1 MKNIQK
7 RDDRYSNSNS
17 KRRDRHTAAILY
29 AGTVEKQ
36 PVQSDYSRVLLQ
48 TLLSRCKEELA
59 AADDTILHGGAL
71 AIRIA
76 YRYAY
81 YNDTY
86 WLLDDAVREVD
97 SHLTV
102 DTAEPYIPVVNIDT
116 HGKPVEGETGE
127 TLADDPCLCVG
138 DILLSTGDIRHLLG
152 YDYILDTLYDAYC
165 GSSCVTDITDS
176 IDRVLG

>member
-1 MKNIQK
+1 MKNVQNNS
-7 RDDRYSNSNS
+7 SNGGES
-17 KRRDRHTAAILY
+17 RDRHTAALPY
-29 AGTVEKQ
+29 VGDTEKQ
-36 PVQSDYSRVLLQ
+36 PVQSDYSRALLQ
-48 TLLSRCKEELA
+48 TLLSRCKEEIA

-102 DTAEPYIPVVNIDT
+102 DTAEPYTPVVNIDT
-116 HGKPVEGETGE
+116 HGTPTEGETGE
-127 TLADDPCLCVG
+127 TLADEPCLCVG
-138 DILLSTGDIRHLLG
+138 DILLSTGDIRRLLS

>member
-1 MKNIQK
+1 MKNVQK
-7 RDDRYSNSNS
+7 RDS
-17 KRRDRHTAAILY
+17 KRRDRHTAAIPY
-29 AGTVEKQ
+29 AGSIERQ
-36 PVQSDYSRVLLQ
+36 PVQSDYSRALLQ

-102 DTAEPYIPVVNIDT
+102 DTAEPYTPVVNIDT
-116 HGKPVEGETGE
+116 HGVPVEGETGE
-127 TLADDPCLCVG
+127 TLADEPCLCMG
-138 DILLSTGDIRHLLG
+138 DILLSTGDIRKLLS

-176 IDRVLG
+176 IDRILG